1 MLTLPPKQTAGL
13 ASQTTCMC
21 PSTLASD
28 SENLMGHIGFAPYH
42 VCSIKTSINIRTCMH
57 CALPAVVLA
66 CGGAS
71 LVQSDSFL
79 GWFRRLLL
87 DWWGRRLAFV

>member
-1 MLTLPPKQTAGL
+1 MLTLPLKQTAGL

-21 PSTLASD
+21 PSTFASD

-42 VCSIKTSINIRTCMH
+42 VWSIKTSINIRTCMH

-79 GWFRRLLL
+79 GWVRRLNLAR
-87 DWWGRRLAFV
+87 WGRRLAFV